1 MQKLQKLQNNLHLLS
16 CYLFLESKE
25 PPLLKK
31 KNSYQRN
38 KKHRGRVRVTR
49 MVKIKLFISWFYYDL
64 LILIKKCETHKNSDK
79 ALLFSRKQV
88 FCMRNLKPCTTLKFT
103 NLHNWKLGEIGILRS
118 LKLNELKRQCY

>member
-16 CYLFLESKE
+16 RYLFLESKE

-31 KNSYQRN
+31 SSYQRN

-49 MVKIKLFISWFYYDL
+49 MVKIKLFIISWFYYDL

-79 ALLFSRKQV
+79 ALLFSRKQEKKKK
-88 FCMRNLKPCTTLKFT
+88 NLKPCTTLKFK